1 VGDVIPGFPAD
12 KAGFKPLDI
21 IVKMNGEALE
31 RGDEPDET
39 PQILTRKIQR
49 MKPGQ
54 TVAFS
59 VLREKGKP
67 LTDITV
73 TLEERPRQASQA
85 RRFFAEDLG
94 YTTREVVFTDTYARR
109 LPADAK
115 GVIVDLI
122 KPNSS
127 AQSGKLERGDMIMK
141 LNQTQVESLDQFKQ
155 QYEGFR
161 KDHPR
166 DAVVF
171 EVRRGVN
178 TQVVRIEPP
187 Q

>member
-1 VGDVIPGFPAD
+1 
-12 KAGFKPLDI
+12 
-21 IVKMNGEALE
+21 
-31 RGDEPDET
+31 
-39 PQILTRKIQR
+39 

-54 TVAFS
+54 SVTFS

-67 LTDITV
+67 LTDINI
-73 TLEERPRQASQA
+73 TLEERPRQSNTAK
-85 RRFFAEDLG
+85 RFFAEDLG
-94 YTTREVVFTDTYARR
+94 FTAREIVFADTYQRR
-109 LPADAK
+109 LPADSK

-127 AQSGKLERGDMIMK
+127 AQSGKLQMQDMIVK
-141 LNQTQVESLDQFKQ
+141 LNQTPVASVDQFKS
-155 QYEGFR
+155 QYESFR

-166 DAVVF
+166 DAVVM

-178 TQVVRIEPP
+178 TEVVRIEPP